1 MSVRPGTP
9 DDVDHPS
16 VARVFFREVK
26 PFAVVERLDQLHGP
40 DGGMVGLPH
49 SVLWAPG
56 GDQVDLDEPGG
67 TALAYQSTLAEG
79 RIEDL
84 ERVLNRRRLIRVW
97 SQLML
102 PSRLRVLWEA
112 RFPELAASTAGDRSR

>member
-1 MSVRPGTP
+1 MSTRPGTP
-9 DDVDHPS
+9 DH
-16 VARVFFREVK
+16 VADSSAGRVFFREVK
-26 PFAVVERLDQLHGP
+26 PFAVVERLEQLQGP
-40 DGGMVGLPH
+40 DGGLVGLPH

-79 RIEDL
+79 RVEDL

-102 PSRLRVLWEA
+102 PHRLRVLWES
-112 RFPELAASTAGDRSR
+112 RFPELSASAVGDRSR